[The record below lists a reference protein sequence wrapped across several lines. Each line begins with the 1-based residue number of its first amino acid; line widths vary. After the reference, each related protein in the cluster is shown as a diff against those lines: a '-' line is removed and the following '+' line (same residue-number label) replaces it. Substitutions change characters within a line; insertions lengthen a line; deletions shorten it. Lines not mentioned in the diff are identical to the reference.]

1 MLMPIRTTKAH
12 FVRNNLIFILH
23 KPSELHQTNTELD
36 LVSLRSAGPGPLS
49 GLKWPEDSALPIS
62 ADFFFVCFRASP

>member
-1 MLMPIRTTKAH
+1 LMPIRTTKAH
-12 FVRNNLIFILH
+12 FVRNNLIFIMHTIGVASDQLG
-23 KPSELHQTNTELD
+23 